1 LTLLYGVLFLVAG
14 AGLLAIN
21 YALLSRSTPGV
32 SQVTSEDVIARANK
46 LLSDPKLPTEERIAL
61 QKIVNNGPAGIPAV
75 SRNAGSLPGSLG
87 KQLFADLPSTVR
99 SDALHQLLVQSLVAL
114 AVMAVLSIAL
124 GWFVAGRVLRP
135 LQAITST
142 AQRLSAT
149 DLSARIELHGPNDE
163 LKQLA
168 DTFDNMLARL
178 DAAFTG
184 QRRFVANASHELRT
198 PLTIMRTELDVVLD
212 RPESSNDE
220 LRAMGEVLRT
230 TVDRCDRLV
239 SSLLTLAFAENGLDV
254 LEAVEVSSVVRA
266 VVDRRRSDI
275 DERGLQLHVDLAPA
289 VVEGDPSLLDRAV
302 DNLVDNAIVH
312 NQDGGWIQVWTR
324 VADQRSVIVVENS
337 SAEMPPELLPEL
349 FEPFRRLDERTGS
362 QRGIGIGLSIVRAVA
377 TAHRGDAAIEPIG
390 GGGLRVT
397 LSIPQRTAEGPTSRP
412 ASTAGRTVMAEP
424 PNPVAQPSQNT

>member
-21 YALLSRSTPGV
+21 YALLSRSKPGV
-32 SQVTSEDVIARANK
+32 SQLSSEDVIARANK
-46 LLSDPKLPTEERIAL
+46 LLSDPKLPTDQRVAL
-61 QKIVNNGPAGIPAV
+61 QKLVNSGPAAV
-75 SRNAGSLPGSLG
+75 PVVAKNPNSLPGSLG
-87 KQLFADLPSTVR
+87 KQLFAELPATVR
-99 SDALHQLLVQSLVAL
+99 SDALHQLLIQSLVAL
-114 AVMAVLSIAL
+114 AIMAVLSIAL

-220 LRAMGEVLRT
+220 LRAMGEVVRA

-239 SSLLTLAFAENGLDV
+239 SSLLTLALAENGLDV
-254 LEAVEVSSVVRA
+254 LEAVDVSSVVRA
-266 VVDRRRSDI
+266 VVDGRRSDI
-275 DERGLQLHVDLAPA
+275 DERGLQLHVDLTPA
-289 VVEGDPSLLDRAV
+289 LVEGDPGLLDRAV
-302 DNLVDNAIVH
+302 DNLMDNAIVH
-312 NQDGGWIQVWTR
+312 NQDGGWIRVATR
-324 VADQRSVIVVENS
+324 GADQRSVIEVENS
-337 SAEMPPELLPEL
+337 SAELPPDLVPQL

-362 QRGIGIGLSIVRAVA
+362 QRGVGIGLSIVRAVA
-377 TAHRGDAAIEPIG
+377 TAHRGDATIEPIP

-397 LSIPQRTAEGPTSRP
+397 LTFPATATHRPTP
-412 ASTAGRTVMAEP
+412 PTPPPPGLTQNGAGVG
-424 PNPVAQPSQNT
+424 